1 MHASLVACGLVSS
14 VALALAAAARN
25 PRAGVRWGLIL
36 PLQSVLPLVAAFT
49 LARNM
54 AAFRSSP
61 LPPSGLKSAAS
72 SRPTAAFVWWF
83 AKRSGRQLLRA
94 WFTAEIWFYIYY
106 HIRRRALQNSPTPLM
121 PPVRTVYEEIDKKK
135 SESCVVCCVLCVVC
149 RGSWV
154 VCCVRLYRMR

>member
-1 MHASLVACGLVSS
+1 MRPLSAAVVVSS
-14 VALALAAAARN
+14 VALALAAVALN

-61 LPPSGLKSAAS
+61 LSTSSLKLAAS
-72 SRPTAAFVWWF
+72 RTTASFVWWF
-83 AKRSGRQLLRA
+83 MKRSGRQLLRA

-121 PPVRTVYEEIDKKK
+121 PPVRA
-135 SESCVVCCVLCVVC
+135 
-149 RGSWV
+149 
-154 VCCVRLYRMR
+154 